1 MGLTYTVLSNIVT
14 VKVTHR
20 EIQNFVPKVFH
31 SANAYTMSQ
40 YVFSNLP
47 CRLFE
52 TKQDLPLLLTYDL
65 NSQVFGRAIKN
76 EYLSLGT
83 IITAAVVAYGSMS
96 GGKKEAAPSGSSLK
110 ETIEKAKE
118 TIPLGAG
125 SRYVTIVLFAYK
137 ARLLKEFLQ

>member
-1 MGLTYTVLSNIVT
+1 
-14 VKVTHR
+14 
-20 EIQNFVPKVFH
+20 
-31 SANAYTMSQ
+31 MS
-40 YVFSNLP
+40 Y
-47 CRLFE
+47 
-52 TKQDLPLLLTYDL
+52 
-65 NSQVFGRAIKN
+65 QVFGRAIKN

-125 SRYVTIVLFAYK
+125 SSEEEQFIKNFIAEEEKK
-137 ARLLKEFLQ
+137 AHH